1 MNAKTIKIK
10 TTEKTPSQRLD
21 VFLLEKL
28 KISRSQAQKMISAG
42 QITVNGLPPKKA
54 GDRIKATDKIE
65 IEKIKRITTGKEQ
78 GGVNEI
84 KKTKIKKEKTAPLKI
99 IKTTSDY
106 IVIEKPTGLL
116 THPTQ
121 AEEKESVAT
130 NLAKKYPEIKKIGD
144 DPIRPGIVHRL
155 DKDASGLLVVARTQK
170 MFNHLKNQFKNHTID
185 KEYSVLVHGKVAR
198 EWSTIN
204 FRLARGQNQD
214 RVVAVPLTKYGVNTE
229 KGKEALTEFNIAKHF
244 VNFTLLN
251 INIHTGRMHQ
261 IRAHMLAYNHPVV
274 GDPLYFQKK
283 RKSKW
288 DEVCGRLFLHCTKLA
303 FVDLDGK
310 TQKFESPL
318 PKELSEFL
326 KLLK

>member
-1 MNAKTIKIK
+1 MQKTIKIK

-28 KISRSQAQKMISAG
+28 KISRSQAQKMILAG

-65 IEKIKRITTGKEQ
+65 IEKNIKKKTEEKKE
-78 GGVNEI
+78 I
-84 KKTKIKKEKTAPLKI
+84 KTKIKPKKTASLKI
-99 IKTTSDY
+99 IKTTPDY
-106 IVIEKPTGLL
+106 IVVEKPTGLL

-130 NLAKKYPEIKKIGD
+130 NLSKKYPEIKKVGD

-170 MFNHLKNQFKNHTID
+170 MFNHLKNQFKSHTID

-214 RVVAVPLTKYGVNTE
+214 RVVAIPLTKYGVGIE
-229 KGKEALTEFNIAKHF
+229 KGKEALTEFNIAQHF

-251 INIHTGRMHQ
+251 IKIHTGRMHQ

-303 FVDLDGK
+303 FEDLDGK
-310 TQKFESPL
+310 IQKFESSL